1 MLSFQQYDI
10 MDNTWFH
17 VGNIMLLL
25 VTLTLSLGNTWHYWG
40 TLCYN
45 MTLLV
50 ITLDVPYP
58 RTNINKLKPYTFI
71 DQGMHEWDVVVR
83 LISFE

>member
-1 MLSFQQYDI
+1 MSSFQQYDI
-10 MDNTWFH
+10 VDNNWCH

-25 VTLTLSLGNTWHYWG
+25 VTLTLSLGNSWHYCG

-45 MTLLV
+45 LTLLV
-50 ITLDVPYP
+50 TLDVPYP
-58 RTNINKLKPYTFI
+58 WTNINKLKPYSFI
-71 DQGMHEWDVVVR
+71 EQRMHEWDVVVQ